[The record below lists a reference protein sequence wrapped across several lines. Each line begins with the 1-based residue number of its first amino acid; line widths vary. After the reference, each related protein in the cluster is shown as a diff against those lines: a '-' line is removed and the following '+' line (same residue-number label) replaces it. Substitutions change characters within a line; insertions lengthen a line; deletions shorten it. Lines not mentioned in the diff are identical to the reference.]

1 MLPLVNKM
9 WACTAPQVGASYCV
23 MSIADTIRVA
33 REKLDISQSELARRV
48 GVTKT
53 AVSKWEKGDSAPTRK
68 RAAKVARELG
78 LRPEDLQEHSRV
90 GFTLL
95 DDKGRERMIPLLTMG
110 EFLSIALTYDETDF
124 TVFPSI
130 SADVP
135 QEAESFALRVD
146 SDEMAGDVNP
156 GDVLV
161 CVRNITPR
169 DGDLVF
175 ALVGHGL
182 LFRRYRSRGSDSIGR
197 QVFDL
202 TSPNPEIATQ
212 TINAANPGR
221 LLAVVIEHR
230 KRRAA

>member
-1 MLPLVNKM
+1 
-9 WACTAPQVGASYCV
+9 
-23 MSIADTIRVA
+23 MSIADTIRAA

-95 DDKGRERMIPLLTMG
+95 DGKGRERMIPLLSMG
-110 EFLSIALTYDETDF
+110 ELLSIAFTYDETDF
-124 TVFPSI
+124 TVFPSV

-135 QEAESFALRVD
+135 ADSDSFALRVD
-146 SDEMAGDVNP
+146 TDEMAGDVNP
-156 GDVLV
+156 GDVIV

-169 DGDLVF
+169 DDDLVF
-175 ALVGHGL
+175 VLAKKEL
-182 LFRRYRSRGSDSIGR
+182 LFRRYRSRGTDSAGR
-197 QVFDL
+197 PVFDL
-202 TSPNPEIATQ
+202 TSPNPEVSTR
-212 TINAANPGR
+212 TINSSNPGQ
-221 LLAVVIEHR
+221 LLAVVVEHR
-230 KRRAA
+230 KRRSL